1 MPVKGFRERLRDGDT
16 IVAAEGYLFEF
27 ERRGYLKAGAFVP
40 EVVVEHPELV
50 KAVHEEYV
58 HCGSEVVEA
67 FTYYG
72 HRSKLRV
79 IGREDELEKFNREAL
94 RIARQVANE
103 TGTLMAGNICNTG
116 TFLPNDA
123 ESEKY
128 TRSVFKEQIEWAV
141 EEGADFII
149 AETFMEYQE
158 AKLALDCIKQY
169 GKGLASVV
177 MLAPNSLGF
186 VNEDRNMTFPQAL
199 KKLEDQGAD
208 VVGLNCFRGPDT
220 MIDLMKEARKLCKG
234 PLACLPVPY
243 RTSEENG
250 LCFQDLKDQYTG
262 ERSFPVDLD
271 SWLCARNH
279 IARFTKQMME
289 IGVQYIG
296 ICCGNRATYLRTMA
310 ETLGRQPPAS
320 RYSPDMSQHISAIS
334 KVGDKDSFTKKS
346 WAENFA
352 ADKK

>member
-1 MPVKGFRERLRDGDT
+1 MPTKGLRERLAAGEF
-16 IVAAEGYLFEF
+16 IIAAEGYLFEF

-40 EVVVEHPELV
+40 EVVVEHPDLV

-58 HCGSEVVEA
+58 HAGSDVVEA

-79 IGREDELEKFNREAL
+79 VGREAELEKFNRDAL
-94 RIARQVANE
+94 KIARKVADD
-103 TGTLMAGNICNTG
+103 TGTLMAGNISNTG
-116 TFLPNDA
+116 TFIPNDP

-128 TRSVFKEQIEWAV
+128 TRGVFKEQIEWAV

-149 AETFMEYQE
+149 AETYMDYQE

-169 GKGLASVV
+169 GKGLPSVI
-177 MLAPNSLGF
+177 MMAANSLGT

-199 KKLEDQGAD
+199 KLLEDQGAD

-220 MIDLMKEARKLCKG
+220 IVELMRETRKLCKG

-243 RTSEENG
+243 RTSKEDG
-250 LCFQDLKDQYTG
+250 LCFIELKDQYTG
-262 ERSFPVDLD
+262 ENSFPVELD

-279 IARFTKQMME
+279 IARFTKQMQE

-296 ICCGNRATYLRTMA
+296 ICCGNRATYIRTMA
-310 ETLGRQPPAS
+310 ETLGRSPPAS
-320 RYSPDMSQHISAIS
+320 RYSPDMSQHLSQIN
-334 KVGDKDSFTKKS
+334 KVGDKDSFVKKA
-346 WAENFA
+346 WAENFSG
-352 ADKK
+352 KK